1 MVRALTSAREKGH
14 RAAILCV
21 TIDGLQPADEG
32 DGQIAKDKCLKRVA
46 TMLTRRLRGMDMVSR
61 TGEEEFTIVLG
72 EVESV
77 GAAGIVAKALMALFA
92 APLDVGERPM
102 LLRASIGVAVYPD
115 HGEREKQLW
124 QDADDAMHRAKRD
137 GGGHYLLAVQNTSA
151 HVAQSVELEEH
162 LRTALQEGGLRLH
175 YQLQYHMSGQI
186 RGVEALVRLPHPTLG
201 YVNPDHFIPVAEAS
215 GLIHPLG
222 KFVIE
227 EACRQ
232 LRLWDERGM
241 TPVRIAV
248 NVSPLQLMRSD
259 STAEM
264 QQAVLE
270 SGVDPALLE
279 LEITERAVF
288 EF

>member
-1 MVRALTSAREKGH
+1 MKHHQGQDSQQPLYDVLTGLPNRRPLVQQMVRALTSAREKGH

-115 HGEREKQLW
+115 HGERETQLW
-124 QDADDAMHRAKRD
+124 TQTTQCTVPSEMEVAITFWPSRIRVHTLRRA
-137 GGGHYLLAVQNTSA
+137 LS
-151 HVAQSVELEEH
+151 
-162 LRTALQEGGLRLH
+162 LRSTCVRRCR
-175 YQLQYHMSGQI
+175 
-186 RGVEALVRLPHPTLG
+186 RG
-201 YVNPDHFIPVAEAS
+201 DF
-215 GLIHPLG
+215 
-222 KFVIE
+222 
-227 EACRQ
+227 AC
-232 LRLWDERGM
+232 
-241 TPVRIAV
+241 TISC
-248 NVSPLQLMRSD
+248 N
-259 STAEM
+259 
-264 QQAVLE
+264 
-270 SGVDPALLE
+270 
-279 LEITERAVF
+279 IT
-288 EF
+288 